1 MTSPLITVR
10 LRRATLSNSGWYL
23 NQLIIFLTIGE
34 ETSGQFALL
43 RVHGS
48 QRDEPLA
55 HYHAHEDETI
65 YLLEGG

>member
-1 MTSPLITVR
+1 MTSPLITAR

-23 NQLIIFLTIGE
+23 NQLITFLTIGE

-48 QRDEPLA
+48 Q
-55 HYHAHEDETI
+55 
-65 YLLEGG
+65 

>member
-1 MTSPLITVR
+1 MTSPLITAR

-23 NQLIIFLTIGE
+23 NQLITFLTIGE